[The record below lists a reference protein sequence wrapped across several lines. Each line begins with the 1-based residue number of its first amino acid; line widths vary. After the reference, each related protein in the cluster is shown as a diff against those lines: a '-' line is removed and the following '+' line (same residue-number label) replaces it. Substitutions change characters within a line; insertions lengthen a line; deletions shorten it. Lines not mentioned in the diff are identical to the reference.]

1 MQTWWVCDQRKLLIL
16 SAGRKYSDK
25 RSLNT
30 VFLAGFDSDSI
41 IDCTPEALFATEIFL
56 GRLY

>member
-1 MQTWWVCDQRKLLIL
+1 MGLRPEKIADIKRG
-16 SAGRKYSDK
+16 AKYSDK

-30 VFLAGFDSDSI
+30 VFLAGFDSDAI